1 MSVESEVDDG
11 TRQVAAD
18 WPTQGTVEF
27 NHVTLLY
34 LPWLPPALNGVS
46 FSIQP
51 REQVIVNSTTPF
63 VVFSVTYT
71 ICVKGQT
78 RNLEV

>member
-51 REQVIVNSTTPF
+51 REQVIVNSTKPF
-63 VVFSVTYT
+63 MVFSDTYT
-71 ICVKGQT
+71 IFWRVK
-78 RNLEV
+78 LET